1 MKYSGN
7 FIPQSHC
14 AQLQAEEPHVATLQD
29 RFRSRNKFPVKGGN
43 QKIFNTVMIK

>member
-14 AQLQAEEPHVATLQD
+14 AQLQAEEPHVATLQG
-29 RFRSRNKFPVKGGN
+29 RQV
-43 QKIFNTVMIK
+43 